1 MTSFRLAHAPQSLSR
16 RRLLAAGVGLGLGLQ
31 MWGSRAL
38 AASSRRKFVLVIL
51 RGAADGLSITPPV
64 GDGTYVALRRE
75 LAITDKALRL
85 DGDFGLHPELKTV
98 HRLMGA
104 GQGRV
109 APAVAMP
116 AAGRSHFEA
125 QDRLEAAAGNDVR
138 SGWLNRAMVA
148 LGRGSPPEGLSVGPV
163 APLVMRGDLATSSW
177 SPGRTVE
184 TAARLPMLV
193 QDLYADDPLLGPALA
208 RGLKTEVLAQANLAR
223 LAADLPDASDPM
235 NSAKLSRTLLGDNR
249 DAAGRL
255 GGAVAGFMREDGGA
269 DVVAISLDGFD
280 THANQAGALSR
291 RLAYLDAMLAGLES
305 GLGAAWRDTV
315 VLVVTEFGRTARI
328 NGTQGTDHG
337 TASTALLLGGGLKP
351 GGVIGDWPGLAEP
364 RLFENR
370 DLASTTDLRSLFKGV
385 LAEHMGLERR
395 PLDTAVFPDSA
406 AAQPILGLV

>member
-1 MTSFRLAHAPQSLSR
+1 MTSFSPVLAPPSLSR
-16 RRLLAAGVGLGLGLQ
+16 RRLLAAGAGLGLQ
-31 MWGSRAL
+31 MWGSRVL

-64 GDGTYVALRRE
+64 ADGDYVALRRE
-75 LAITDKALRL
+75 LAITEAALPL

-104 GQGRV
+104 GQGRF

-125 QDRLEAAAGNDVR
+125 QDRLEAAAGNDVS
-138 SGWLNRAMVA
+138 SGWLNRAMAA
-148 LGRGSPPEGLSVGPV
+148 LGGGSTPEGLSVGPV

-223 LAADLPDASDPM
+223 LAADLPDASGTM

-249 DAAGRL
+249 DAGRL
-255 GGAVAGFMREDGGA
+255 GGAVAGFMREDEGA
-269 DVVAISLDGFD
+269 DVVAVSLDGFD

-291 RLAYLDAMLAGLES
+291 RLAYLDALLAGLQG
-305 GLGAAWRDTV
+305 GLGGGWRETV
-315 VLVVTEFGRTARI
+315 VLVVTEFGRTARV
-328 NGTQGTDHG
+328 NGTSGTDHG
-337 TASTALLLGGGLKP
+337 TASTALLLGGGLKA
-351 GGVIGDWPGLAEP
+351 GGLIGDWPTLQES

-385 LAEHMGLERR
+385 LADHLGLERR
-395 PLDTAVFPDSA
+395 TLDTTVFPDSA
-406 AAQPILGLV
+406 QARPIFGLV

>member
-1 MTSFRLAHAPQSLSR
+1 MTSFSPVLAPPSLSR
-16 RRLLAAGVGLGLGLQ
+16 RRLLAAGAGLGLGLQ

-64 GDGTYVALRRE
+64 ADGAYVALRRE
-75 LAITDKALRL
+75 LAITEAALPL

-98 HRLMGA
+98 HRLIGA
-104 GQGRV
+104 GQGRF

-125 QDRLEAAAGNDVR
+125 QDRLEAAAGNDVS
-138 SGWLNRAMVA
+138 SGWLNRAMA
-148 LGRGSPPEGLSVGPV
+148 AMGGGSPPEGLSVGPV
-163 APLVMRGDLATSSW
+163 APLVLRGGLATSSW
-177 SPGRTVE
+177 SPGRAVE

-223 LAADLPDASDPM
+223 LAADTADASKAP
-235 NSAKLSRTLLGDNR
+235 NAARLSRTLQGDSREAATRLGD
-249 DAAGRL
+249 
-255 GGAVAGFMREDGGA
+255 AVAGFMREETGA
-269 DVVAISLDGFD
+269 DVVALSLDGFD

-291 RLAYLDAMLAGLES
+291 RLAYLDALLGGLQG
-305 GLGAAWRDTV
+305 GLGLGWGDTV
-315 VLVVTEFGRTARI
+315 VLVVTEFGRTARV
-328 NGTQGTDHG
+328 NGTFGTDHG

-351 GGVIGDWPGLAEP
+351 GGIIGDWPGLAEP

-395 PLDTAVFPDSA
+395 ALDTAVFPDSA

>member
-1 MTSFRLAHAPQSLSR
+1 MTSFSPVLAPPSLSR
-16 RRLLAAGVGLGLGLQ
+16 RRLLAAGAGLGLQ
-31 MWGSRAL
+31 MWGSRVL

-64 GDGTYVALRRE
+64 ADGDYVALRRE
-75 LAITDKALRL
+75 LAITEAALPL

-104 GQGRV
+104 GQGRF

-125 QDRLEAAAGNDVR
+125 QDRLEAAAGNDVS
-138 SGWLNRAMVA
+138 SGWLNRAMAA
-148 LGRGSPPEGLSVGPV
+148 LGGGSTPEGLSVGPV

-223 LAADLPDASDPM
+223 LAADLPDASGTM

-249 DAAGRL
+249 DAGRL
-255 GGAVAGFMREDGGA
+255 GGAVAGFMREDEGA
-269 DVVAISLDGFD
+269 DVVAVSLDGFD

-291 RLAYLDAMLAGLES
+291 RLAYLDALLAGLQG
-305 GLGAAWRDTV
+305 GLGGGWRETV
-315 VLVVTEFGRTARI
+315 VLVVTEFGRTARV
-328 NGTQGTDHG
+328 NGTSGTDHG
-337 TASTALLLGGGLKP
+337 TASTALLLGGGLKAC
-351 GGVIGDWPGLAEP
+351 GLIGDWPTLQES

-385 LAEHMGLERR
+385 LADHLGLERR
-395 PLDTAVFPDSA
+395 TLDTTVFPDSA
-406 AAQPILGLV
+406 QARPIFGLV

>member
-1 MTSFRLAHAPQSLSR
+1 
-16 RRLLAAGVGLGLGLQ
+16 
-31 MWGSRAL
+31 MWGSRVL

-64 GDGTYVALRRE
+64 ADGDYVALRRE
-75 LAITDKALRL
+75 LAITEAALPL

-104 GQGRV
+104 GQGRF

-125 QDRLEAAAGNDVR
+125 QDRLEAAAGNDVS
-138 SGWLNRAMVA
+138 SGWLNRAMAA
-148 LGRGSPPEGLSVGPV
+148 LGGGSTPEGLSVGPV

-223 LAADLPDASDPM
+223 LAADLPDASGTM

-249 DAAGRL
+249 DAGRL
-255 GGAVAGFMREDGGA
+255 GGAVAGFMREDEGA
-269 DVVAISLDGFD
+269 DVVAVSLDGFD

-291 RLAYLDAMLAGLES
+291 RLAYLDALLAGLQG
-305 GLGAAWRDTV
+305 GLGGGWRETV
-315 VLVVTEFGRTARI
+315 VLVVTEFGRTARV
-328 NGTQGTDHG
+328 NGTSGTDHG
-337 TASTALLLGGGLKP
+337 TASTALLLGGGLKA
-351 GGVIGDWPGLAEP
+351 GGLIGDWPTLQES

-385 LAEHMGLERR
+385 LADHLGLERR
-395 PLDTAVFPDSA
+395 TLDTTVFPDSA
-406 AAQPILGLV
+406 QARPIFGLV